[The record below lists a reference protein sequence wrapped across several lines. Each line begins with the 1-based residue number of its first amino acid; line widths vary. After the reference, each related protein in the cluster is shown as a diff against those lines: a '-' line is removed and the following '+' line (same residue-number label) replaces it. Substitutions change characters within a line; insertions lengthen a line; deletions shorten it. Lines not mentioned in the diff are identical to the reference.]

1 MLELTV
7 LFLVVKVR
15 LEYSLKRKTNIKSM
29 NGKLLGSVRDNLSTY
44 EPVCEY
50 FYEQFNTTS
59 TSDLTLKQ

>member
-7 LFLVVKVR
+7 LFLVAKVR